1 MVLYPKLAILLNF
14 KIQKLLVKIS
24 GTFLV
29 RRYEKV
35 PIYFEALKQIFWKNQ
50 CSNSYCSAQRNFLK

>member
-1 MVLYPKLAILLNF
+1 MQGPLKVKKIVILYPNLAILVDF
-14 KIQKLLVKIS
+14 GIPELLAKIS

-35 PIYFEALKQIFWKNQ
+35 LIYFEALKQDF
-50 CSNSYCSAQRNFLK
+50 